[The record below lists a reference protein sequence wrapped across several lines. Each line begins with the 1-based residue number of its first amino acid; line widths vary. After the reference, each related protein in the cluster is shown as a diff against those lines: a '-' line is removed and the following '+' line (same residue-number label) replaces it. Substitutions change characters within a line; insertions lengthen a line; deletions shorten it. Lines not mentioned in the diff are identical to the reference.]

1 MQKAITPI
9 KSKDKN
15 FQFPIKLK
23 QANNKEVLVQIRLM
37 DQLKTEHVPIIASN
51 IPYLQIRIRETTH
64 KTILIMIHT
73 TPTIKK

>member
-15 FQFPIKLK
+15 FQFQIKLK
-23 QANNKEVLVQIRLM
+23 QANNKEALVQIRLM
-37 DQLKTEHVPIIASN
+37 DQLKTEHAPIIASN
-51 IPYLQIRIRETTH
+51 IPYLQIRIRETPH